1 MAFWT
6 ILFLFGKYS
15 VLDLKKYF
23 GPDYFVKG
31 IKNVKFFPLRGKHL
45 STTNISESS
54 SSWSVHILPTWSLP
68 ICAHSWYINAITF
81 IFHFCTDR
89 A

>member
-1 MAFWT
+1 MDTRGNMQEMGEEAKKIPESFLEVVESDYILELGCVMALWT

-31 IKNVKFFPLRGKHL
+31 IKNVKFFP
-45 STTNISESS
+45 
-54 SSWSVHILPTWSLP
+54 
-68 ICAHSWYINAITF
+68 
-81 IFHFCTDR
+81 
-89 A
+89 